1 MVYRHE
7 PSWCIGA
14 NGQRGGVDFAQS
26 FRDQKQLRRVA
37 RIAAK
42 PETAVSPLKD
52 PATPQRAIAIP
63 ECSHAPVLCRNGG
76 QGYPLPVILCHQS
89 SSTMRLAPRRRNH
102 CASPNGTKKLTSGKR
117 FRDTANG
124 RVIKVIVMIVRD
136 NHCIK
141 LRELFHR
148 EREAFCAGARGTVRE
163 RRVGK
168 TPGR

>member
-52 PATPQRAIAIP
+52 PATPQRAIAVP

-76 QGYPLPVILCHQS
+76 QGYPLPGDTLPPVELNDAPCSPAAKPLCKS
-89 SSTMRLAPRRRNH
+89 
-102 CASPNGTKKLTSGKR
+102 
-117 FRDTANG
+117 
-124 RVIKVIVMIVRD
+124 
-136 NHCIK
+136 
-141 LRELFHR
+141 
-148 EREAFCAGARGTVRE
+148 
-163 RRVGK
+163 
-168 TPGR
+168 